1 MKRAGAFAAL
11 FLVVILAA
19 CGRSAEEVA
28 LVSESVLTSSAATR
42 AAMPTATPPPT
53 PEAAAATQAAG
64 DTAGSTTEVVGD
76 AASGETLFN
85 TAFQTASGQWMCA
98 NCHSTAENRL
108 IGPGLGGIAQWGG
121 TMVEGE
127 DAYQYI
133 VHSITRP
140 NDFIAPADAAGAYPA
155 DLMPQNYA
163 EVFSEQQINDLA
175 AYLLTLQ

>member
-1 MKRAGAFAAL
+1 M
-11 FLVVILAA
+11 
-19 CGRSAEEVA
+19 
-28 LVSESVLTSSAATR
+28 TSSAATR
-42 AAMPTATPPPT
+42 AAMPTATPAPT
-53 PEAAAATQAAG
+53 AEGAATTTG
-64 DTAGSTTEVVGD
+64 SDTATVEVVGD
-76 AASGETLFN
+76 AANGEALFN

-98 NCHSTAENRL
+98 NCHSTGENRL
-108 IGPGLGGIAQWGG
+108 IGPGLAGISQWGG

-140 NDFIAPADAAGAYPA
+140 NDFIAPPDAGGPFPA

-163 EVFSEQQINDLA
+163 EILSEQQINDLA